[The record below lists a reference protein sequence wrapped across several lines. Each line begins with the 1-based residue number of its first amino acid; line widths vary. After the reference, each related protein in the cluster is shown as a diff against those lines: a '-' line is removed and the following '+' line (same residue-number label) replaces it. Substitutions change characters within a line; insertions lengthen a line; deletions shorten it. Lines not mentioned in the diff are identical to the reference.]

1 MRFERVFLALFLV
14 LFAGIASPQPFVSA
28 PLAPPHPPNGPPC
41 WPPTPNGLATW
52 WTFDEPA
59 GTTSSDFGGAVNNIG
74 TDHGTVTRV
83 TGQAGRALSFDGTA
97 KWIEVADH
105 PEVNFTGDCATAGEA
120 GTINFWVRTTR
131 NVGVA
136 TILDK
141 RDTSG
146 GNFIRGYSVYL
157 WNGHL
162 GFQIATGPGNL
173 LCNSSGSA
181 CTNSIATPLPSV
193 ADGQWH
199 FVAISL
205 ARCTTGLGLFY
216 VDGQTMPFPLRV
228 GDMTSTSSLVIG
240 RLSPSLGTQFFA
252 GEVDELDFFKTALTA
267 LDLDQLSGPKT
278 AGMCPYIY

>member
-1 MRFERVFLALFLV
+1 MKFERVLLALV
-14 LFAGIASPQPFVSA
+14 VVVVAGIASAQSLVPS
-28 PLAPPHPPNGPPC
+28 PLAPPPPPGPDC
-41 WPPTPNGLATW
+41 WPPAPAGLAAW

-59 GTTSSDFGGAVNNIG
+59 GTTSADFGGAVNNIG
-74 TDHGTVTRV
+74 ADHGTIPRIIGEV
-83 TGQAGRALSFDGTA
+83 GRAVSFDGTA
-97 KWIEVADH
+97 KWIEVADDA
-105 PEVNFTGDCATAGEA
+105 EVNFTGDCAADAGES
-120 GTINFWVRTTR
+120 GTIDFWVRTTR

-173 LCNSSGSA
+173 LCNSPGSA
-181 CTNSIATPLPSV
+181 CTNSIAVPLPSV

-205 ARCTTGLGLFY
+205 ARCKIATGLFY
-216 VDGQTMPFPLRV
+216 VDGQTMPFPLRT
-228 GDMTSTSSLVIG
+228 GDMTSTSNLVIG
-240 RLSPSLGTQFFA
+240 RLSPSLGTGFFA
-252 GEVDELDFFKTALTA
+252 GEVDELDYFKTALTA
-267 LDLDQLSGPKT
+267 VDLDAIKGTKT
-278 AGMCPYIY
+278 AGKCRYY